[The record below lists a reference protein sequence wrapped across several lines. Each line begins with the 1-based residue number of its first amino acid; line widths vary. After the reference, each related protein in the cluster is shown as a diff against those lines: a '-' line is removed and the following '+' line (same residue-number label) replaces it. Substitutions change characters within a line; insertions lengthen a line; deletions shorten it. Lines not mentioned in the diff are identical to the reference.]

1 MKLNFEKSSGLIPAI
16 IQDTDTNKVLMLGYM
31 NQEAFDK
38 TQQEGKV
45 TFYSRSR
52 QTLWTKGE
60 TSGNFLLVRKI
71 LIDCDNDTILVK
83 ASPTGAVCHTG
94 QDTCFNETNQ
104 PNLSFLLEL
113 EQLIG
118 ERKKNPVEGSYTVKL
133 FSEGIKK
140 IAQKVGEEAT
150 EVVIDAVDGDNE
162 RLKEETADLVYH
174 LIVLLT
180 ERGLSLGEV
189 VKVLSE
195 RHKK

>member
-31 NQEAFDK
+31 NQEAFNK

-83 ASPTGAVCHTG
+83 ASPTGPVCHTG
-94 QDTCFNETNQ
+94 QDTCFNEANQ
-104 PNLSFLLEL
+104 LDLSFLLEL
-113 EQLIG
+113 EQLIA

-133 FSEGIKK
+133 FNGGIKK

-150 EVVIDAVDGDNE
+150 EVVIDAVDGNNE
-162 RLKEETADLVYH
+162 RLKEETADLLYH
-174 LIVLLT
+174 LLVLLA
-180 ERGLSLGEV
+180 EREIGLSEV
-189 VKVLSE
+189 VDILSK
-195 RHKK
+195 RHSK

>member
-31 NQEAFDK
+31 NQEAFNK

-83 ASPTGAVCHTG
+83 ASPTGPVCHTG
-94 QDTCFNETNQ
+94 QDTCFNEANQ
-104 PNLSFLLEL
+104 LDLSFLLEL
-113 EQLIG
+113 EQLIAK
-118 ERKKNPVEGSYTVKL
+118 RKENPVEGSYTVKL
-133 FSEGIKK
+133 FNGGIKK

-162 RLKEETADLVYH
+162 RLKEETADLLYH
-174 LIVLLT
+174 LLVLLA
-180 ERGLSLGEV
+180 EREIGLIEV
-189 VKVLSE
+189 VRILSE
-195 RHKK
+195 RHNK

>member
-1 MKLNFEKSSGLIPAI
+1 MTLNFEKSSGLIQAI

-31 NQEAFDK
+31 NQEAFNK

-83 ASPTGAVCHTG
+83 ASPTGPVCHTG

-104 PNLSFLLEL
+104 PDLSFLLEL
-113 EQLIG
+113 EQLIA

-133 FSEGIKK
+133 FNDGIKK

-162 RLKEETADLVYH
+162 RLKEETADLLYH
-174 LIVLLT
+174 LLVLLA
-180 ERGLSLGEV
+180 EREIGLIEV
-189 VKVLSE
+189 VRILSE
-195 RHKK
+195 RHNK

>member
-1 MKLNFEKSSGLIPAI
+1 MKLNFEKSNGLIPAI

-31 NQEAFDK
+31 NQEAFNK

-83 ASPTGAVCHTG
+83 ASPTGPVCHTG

-104 PNLSFLLEL
+104 PDLSFLLEL
-113 EQLIG
+113 EQLIA
-118 ERKKNPVEGSYTVKL
+118 ERKENPVEGSYTVKL
-133 FSEGIKK
+133 FNGGIKK

-162 RLKEETADLVYH
+162 RLKEETADLLYH
-174 LIVLLT
+174 LLVLLA
-180 ERGLSLGEV
+180 EREIGLIEV
-189 VKVLSE
+189 VRILSE
-195 RHKK
+195 RHNK

>member
-1 MKLNFEKSSGLIPAI
+1 MKLYFEKSGGLIPAI
-16 IQDTDTNKVLMLGYM
+16 IQDADTNKVLMLGYM
-31 NQEAFDK
+31 NQEAFNK
-38 TQQEGKV
+38 TQKVGKV

-60 TSGNFLLVRKI
+60 TSGNFLLVRNI

-83 ASPTGAVCHTG
+83 ASPTGPVCHTG

-104 PNLSFLLEL
+104 PDLSFLLEL
-113 EQLIG
+113 EQLIS

-150 EVVIDAVDGDNE
+150 EVVIDAVDGNNE
-162 RLKEETADLVYH
+162 GLIEETADLLYH
-174 LIVLLT
+174 LLVLLA
-180 ERGLSLGEV
+180 EREIKLSEV
-189 VKVLSE
+189 VNVLSE
-195 RHKK
+195 RHK

>member
-1 MKLNFEKSSGLIPAI
+1 MKLDFEKSGGLIPAI

-31 NQEAFDK
+31 NQEAFNK

-60 TSGNFLLVRKI
+60 TSGNFLLVSKI

-83 ASPTGAVCHTG
+83 ATPTGPVCHTG

-104 PNLSFLLEL
+104 SDLSFLLEL
-113 EQLIG
+113 EQLIS
-118 ERKKNPVEGSYTVKL
+118 ERKKNPVAGSYTVKL

-162 RLKEETADLVYH
+162 RLKEETADLLYH
-174 LIVLLT
+174 LLVLLA
-180 ERGLSLGEV
+180 EKEIALSEV
-189 VKVLSE
+189 VGILQN
-195 RHKK
+195 RHKH

>member
-1 MKLNFEKSSGLIPAI
+1 MKLNFEKTSGLIPAI

-83 ASPTGAVCHTG
+83 ASPTGAICHTG

-118 ERKKNPVEGSYTVKL
+118 EHKKNPVEGSYTVKL

>member
-31 NQEAFDK
+31 NQEAFNK

-83 ASPTGAVCHTG
+83 ASPTGPVCHTG
-94 QDTCFNETNQ
+94 QDTCFNEANQ
-104 PNLSFLLEL
+104 LDLSFLLEL
-113 EQLIG
+113 EQLIA

-133 FSEGIKK
+133 FNGGIKK

-162 RLKEETADLVYH
+162 RLKEETADLLYH
-174 LIVLLT
+174 LLVLLA
-180 ERGLSLGEV
+180 EREIGLIEV
-189 VKVLSE
+189 VRILSE
-195 RHKK
+195 RHNK